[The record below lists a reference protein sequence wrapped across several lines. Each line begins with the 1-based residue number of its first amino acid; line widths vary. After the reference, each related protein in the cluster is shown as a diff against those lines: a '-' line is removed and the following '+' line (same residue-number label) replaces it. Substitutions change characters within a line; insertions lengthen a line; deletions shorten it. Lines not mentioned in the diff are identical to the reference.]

1 MLTAERRQY
10 ILRML
15 NRDGKIIAKELS
27 EKLGLSEDTI
37 RRDLRDLADEGQL
50 MRVHGGAVPV
60 SPAIANFN
68 VRREQAPEA
77 KATFARVA
85 ARLVHS
91 GQVVF
96 LDGGTTNLQVAQQ
109 LPKDLNATIITNSP
123 PVAVALTEHPNIDV
137 VLLGGHLLKP
147 SIVTIG
153 TATLKEISMV
163 HADTYFLGICSL
175 HPELGIST
183 GNLEEAYLKRAM
195 IERSADVIA
204 LVAPEKLNTAASYF
218 VGPLEELSEIITE
231 RSVADELLVPYQALG
246 ITVTRV

>member
-10 ILRML
+10 ILKML
-15 NRDGKIIAKELS
+15 DQDGKVVARQLS
-27 EKLGLSEDTI
+27 EELGLSEDTI
-37 RRDLRDLADEGQL
+37 RRDLRDLAAEGQL
-50 MRVHGGAVPV
+50 TRVHGGALPI
-60 SPAIANFN
+60 SPAVANFN
-68 VRREQAPEA
+68 VRQEQAPEA

-96 LDGGTTNLQVAQQ
+96 LDGGTTNLQVAQH
-109 LPKDLNATIITNSP
+109 LPKDLDATIITNSP
-123 PVAVALTEHPNIDV
+123 PVAVALTEHPGIDV

-153 TATLKEISMV
+153 TATLQEISMV
-163 HADTYFLGICSL
+163 RADIYFLGICSL

-195 IERSADVIA
+195 IERAADVIA
-204 LVAPEKLNTAASYF
+204 LVSPEKLNTAAPYF
-218 VGPLEELSEIITE
+218 VGPLNELSEIITE
-231 RSVADELLVPYQALG
+231 RSVAEELLGPYRSLG
-246 ITVTRV
+246 IAMTLV